1 MTRDDLFKINAGI
14 CATLAEAIATSCP
27 KAFILVISNP
37 VNSTVPVFAEVLKA
51 KGVFDPKRLFGVTT
65 LDVLRASTFVATV
78 VGDASKAPEY
88 TIPVVGGHAGVTILP
103 LLSQSKPAIPAAI
116 LNDKAKRDALIH
128 RIQFGGDEVV
138 EAKAGTGSATLSM
151 AQAGAEFADKVM
163 RAAFK
168 GETGLISPSYVSL
181 TADEA
186 AGKAIQK
193 EIGADLAFFSVRVE
207 LGKDGVSKLH
217 PIGTI
222 DAVEKE
228 GLQKAVTELGPSID
242 KGLSFKPASKL

>member
-1 MTRDDLFKINAGI
+1 MCTRALSSYLPPAH
-14 CATLAEAIATSCP
+14 S
-27 KAFILVISNP
+27 S
-37 VNSTVPVFAEVLKA
+37 SSHR
-51 KGVFDPKRLFGVTT
+51 RLFGVTT

-138 EAKAGTGSATLSM
+138 EAKAGAGSATLSM